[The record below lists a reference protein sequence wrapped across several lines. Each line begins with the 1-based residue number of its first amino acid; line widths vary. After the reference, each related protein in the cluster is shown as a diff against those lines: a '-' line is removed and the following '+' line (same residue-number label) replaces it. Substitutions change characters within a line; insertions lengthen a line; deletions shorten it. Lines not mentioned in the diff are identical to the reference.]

1 MTRPRRLQRQKI
13 CAKRVFVRCAIF
25 PKLASRLPVCVQ
37 PFVMCDRV
45 LDNESF
51 YAFRMRKCHA
61 KTDGTAVIL
70 HVKRVARESECV
82 GEVIHDLGQV
92 IESVREFFRIRPV
105 AVSEAW
111 IIRCNKMV
119 TIGEPGEERLEHPG
133 GRWQSVD

>member
-13 CAKRVFVRCAIF
+13 CAKRAFVRRAIF
-25 PKLASRLPVCVQ
+25 PELAPRLPIRAQ
-37 PFVMCDRV
+37 SFVMCDGV
-45 LDNESF
+45 LNNESF
-51 YAFRMRKCHA
+51 YALRMRKCHA
-61 KTDGTAVIL
+61 KTDRAAVIL
-70 HVKRVARESECV
+70 HVKRVAQESECV

-92 IESVREFFRIRPV
+92 IESVREFFRVRPV

-133 GRWQSVD
+133 